1 MVLKI
6 IWTQTAI
13 SQLKQIFT
21 FYQDIANTSVAQ
33 RIIDRII
40 ERAILLETYPN
51 VGQKEELLKTRANDY
66 HYLIEG
72 NFKIIYWIDKDII
85 KIASVFDCRK
95 DPSKLESEI

>member
-21 FYQDIANTSVAQ
+21 FYQDIANSSVAQ
-33 RIIDRII
+33 RIIDGII

-51 VGQKEELLKTRANDY
+51 AGQKEELLKSRANNY

-72 NFKIIYWIDKDII
+72 NFKIIYWIDNDLI
-85 KIASVFDCRK
+85 KIATVFDCRK
-95 DPSKLESEI
+95 DPSKLETEV